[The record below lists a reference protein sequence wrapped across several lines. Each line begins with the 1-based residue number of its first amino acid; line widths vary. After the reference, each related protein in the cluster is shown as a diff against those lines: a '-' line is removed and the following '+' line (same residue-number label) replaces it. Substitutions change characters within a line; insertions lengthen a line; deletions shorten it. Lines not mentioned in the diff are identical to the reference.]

1 MRVQI
6 KKWGNSYG
14 IRISKNMAKELNLA
28 EGSLLEIEVLKGNI
42 IHTPLVNEISIEMVT
57 EGMTQQGVREQMT
70 DYLALGAEE
79 DI

>member
-28 EGSLLEIEVLKGNI
+28 EGSLLEIEELKGNI
-42 IHTPLVNEISIEMVT
+42 ILTPLVKKICIEMVI
-57 EGMTQQGVREQMT
+57 EGMTQRGVREQMI

-79 DI
+79 DS